1 MIVIID
7 TSILIS
13 TLLSRGKTHL
23 TDVIRLAKSKQLT
36 LAISPQTLAEFKQAI
51 QSDKVKQFIAYDPRI
66 FASFVA
72 WYQYNTRLY
81 STSNYEMKT
90 VLRDYNDN
98 IFLMLAHACKA
109 DYLISGDK
117 DLLIIKKIGTT
128 HIVNPE
134 KFIREYTKKHSM

>member
-1 MIVIID
+1 MIIIID

-13 TLLSRGKTHL
+13 TLLSHGKTYL
-23 TDVIRLAKSKQLT
+23 TDVIRLAKSKQIT
-36 LAISPQTLAEFKQAI
+36 LAVSPQTLAEFKQAI

-81 STSNYEMKT
+81 PRSDYEMKT

-98 IFLMLAHACKA
+98 IFLQLAHVCKA
-109 DYLISGDK
+109 DYLITGDK
-117 DLLIIKKIGTT
+117 DLLIIKEIGTT
-128 HIVNPE
+128 RIVNPE
-134 KFIREYTKKHSM
+134 KFIREYTKKYSV